1 MKVKLLTITSAAF
14 PFVGVLPA
22 KSQRF
27 RRVFSSPELG
37 TSGPEYVHG
46 FARREL
52 RKVTESG
59 RQVKECVESGAAGW
73 RKVLVFPAVC
83 HGCTVQEPV
92 RGHIPEAANL
102 CLLRLQGE

>member
-1 MKVKLLTITSAAF
+1 
-14 PFVGVLPA
+14 
-22 KSQRF
+22 
-27 RRVFSSPELG
+27 
-37 TSGPEYVHG
+37 
-46 FARREL
+46 
-52 RKVTESG
+52 VTESG
-59 RQVKECVESGAAGW
+59 RQVKKCVEGGAAGW